1 MDARPTRIRYG
12 VMALATLIAVLLYL
26 DRYCLSN
33 ADRAIKDELGLE
45 EYQIANI
52 LGAFFLTYAI
62 CQIPSGFLSDPFVQR
77 KTLTFYIVIWSTLTG
92 WLGLARGYFD
102 LLVLRLGCGVFEA
115 GAYPAC
121 AGIIRRWIPYPQ
133 RGLASGIVSLGG
145 RLGGAITPKLTA
157 VLVVAFAG
165 LYPIGSWR
173 PVMIM
178 YGLIGFVLAAAFW
191 WVFRDSPGQHLAC
204 NAAEAEMIG

>member
-12 VMALATLIAVLLYL
+12 VMALATLIAVVLYL
-26 DRYCLSN
+26 DRYCLST
-33 ADRAIKDELGLE
+33 ADRQIKAELDLE
-45 EYQIANI
+45 EYQIANV
-52 LGAFFLTYAI
+52 LGAFFFTYAL
-62 CQIPSGFLSDPFVQR
+62 CQIPAGYLSDRFGPR
-77 KTLTFYIVIWSTLTG
+77 KMLTFYMLIWSAMTG
-92 WLGLARGYFD
+92 CLGLARGYLD
-102 LLVLRLGCGVFEA
+102 LLLLRHGCGMFEA

-145 RLGGAITPKLTA
+145 RIGGAITPKLTA